1 MNIWLERHSS
11 KNTTESGHA
20 VMKSKASSNT
30 NFFGCEVNQSVLP
43 ILVQEAT
50 IIYTVAWLEQGGRQL
65 ISVIQFKL
73 AERRNRE
80 RKPCLLM
87 IMTKILMTRSRQR
100 PLAKQLRGWT
110 HRKGQTRLLCNSICR
125 TYKPSPFA
133 VSISSVRTNSLISR
147 LQFLIILLNETEQAL
162 PRLLFLSHAL
172 SDRARKGLM
181 NKRKIG
187 YLAVMCWARPEVYC
201 YWICFFLLF
210 VIACQNWIQIFWMFL
225 ISVPCILS
233 LVQSVVLSVLW
244 RPVTKHQLKK
254 QDE

>member
-1 MNIWLERHSS
+1 
-11 KNTTESGHA
+11 
-20 VMKSKASSNT
+20 
-30 NFFGCEVNQSVLP
+30 
-43 ILVQEAT
+43 
-50 IIYTVAWLEQGGRQL
+50 
-65 ISVIQFKL
+65 
-73 AERRNRE
+73 
-80 RKPCLLM
+80 
-87 IMTKILMTRSRQR
+87 MTRSRQR